1 MKKRNKFSV
10 FLLLFFAL
18 TFCLGIGAAPAY
30 AAGDALSVNQI
41 RTLLNN
47 EPLHPQPT
55 GYAELD
61 ARLEQILAPYADS
74 DTYTKIKALYDW
86 TVKNI
91 DYSWEGYSKTTA
103 PAYDCFTC
111 TYNLTYDDTLKQ
123 AFPREIIDRSYHAL
137 TAHKGVCYDW
147 GALFAVM
154 ARYVGI
160 EAYVHTGYFRFEA
173 GYGSG
178 SGHHGW
184 TELKLNGKNYI
195 FDGQREYRLCNDG
208 RGAIQ
213 YLYFGIPYENAWRYS
228 QETYANA
235 QRDAGF
241 LPVTADRLIR
251 FHIDA
256 VASRS
261 GSVSGGGEYPIH
273 SRVTLT
279 NTSDVPLVGWF
290 NESGNLLSTANSY
303 RLQAERDTT
312 VYALYLGDHFC
323 DISGDAWY
331 LDAAVEAYERNIING
346 VTPVHFR
353 GSQTMTRAMAATI
366 IANGAGADL
375 DGQQSTFRDVPRN
388 AWYAEAVGWAA
399 EQGIVNGI
407 SAQSFQPNGSV
418 TREQLTTMIVRY
430 LEQQGLEL
438 PTADLQY
445 NDVSSISPYA
455 AETLAKAQGAGLIS
469 GYADGTLRPK
479 ATVSRAEGVV
489 ILMRA
494 LHYLETGGNQDVP
507 EETPEETPTEPTDTP
522 VTDDEQQAENEQREI
537 PETTELPDATPSE
550 QAA

>member
-1 MKKRNKFSV
+1 M
-10 FLLLFFAL
+10 
-18 TFCLGIGAAPAY
+18 
-30 AAGDALSVNQI
+30 
-41 RTLLNN
+41 
-47 EPLHPQPT
+47 
-55 GYAELD
+55 
-61 ARLEQILAPYADS
+61 
-74 DTYTKIKALYDW
+74 
-86 TVKNI
+86 
-91 DYSWEGYSKTTA
+91 
-103 PAYDCFTC
+103 
-111 TYNLTYDDTLKQ
+111 
-123 AFPREIIDRSYHAL
+123 
-137 TAHKGVCYDW
+137 
-147 GALFAVM
+147 
-154 ARYVGI
+154 
-160 EAYVHTGYFRFEA
+160 
-173 GYGSG
+173 
-178 SGHHGW
+178 
-184 TELKLNGKNYI
+184 
-195 FDGQREYRLCNDG
+195 
-208 RGAIQ
+208 
-213 YLYFGIPYENAWRYS
+213 
-228 QETYANA
+228 
-235 QRDAGF
+235 
-241 LPVTADRLIR
+241 
-251 FHIDA
+251 
-256 VASRS
+256 ASRS

-494 LHYLETGGNQDVP
+494 LHYLENGGNQDVP

-522 VTDDEQQAENEQREI
+522 VTGDEQQAENEQREI
-537 PETTELPDATPSE
+537 PETTELPDAIPSE